1 MFISEVSISNIRATK
16 NTNIKFLK
24 GINLLYG
31 KNGAGKTTI
40 LETLFLLL
48 YGKSFKTSQTKDFIG
63 SFEKN
68 SGAALKTSLENRI
81 KIEFFDQ
88 KKRITNDGFKIKKL
102 SDHISFLPC
111 LVFSPDETTIEGKNN
126 SQKQTNINKV
136 LSIINKEYLENFKK
150 YNIALKQRNAALKT
164 GKNFNLW
171 DENIISL
178 SKKIWNKKQQ
188 HIKNINQEMEKVN
201 KNHNTQIKTNVEI
214 KGPKT
219 NTEEIKEDLKK
230 SKEKDMLNKR
240 TNVGPQT
247 DKIKYTINDKSVKTK
262 ASQGEKNLFFSVLK
276 KAESIIVEKET
287 KKDPIIL
294 LDDIFSKL
302 DSKNT
307 NLVLSL
313 FKENPQTIITH
324 TKKIENQEIN
334 QIQIDA

>member
-40 LETLFLLL
+40 LEALFLLL

-63 SFEKN
+63 SFESF
-68 SGAALKTSLENRI
+68 SGAALKTSLENKI

-88 KKRITNDGFKIKKL
+88 KKRITNDGMKIKKL

-126 SQKQTNINKV
+126 SQKQTNTNKV
-136 LSIINKEYLENFKK
+136 LSIINKEYLENLKK
-150 YNIALKQRNAALKT
+150 YNTTLKQRNAALKT
-164 GKNFNLW
+164 GKNFNVW
-171 DENIISL
+171 DENIIIL
-178 SKKIWNKKQQ
+178 SKKIWKEKQEYIKK
-188 HIKNINQEMEKVN
+188 INQEMERVN
-201 KNHNTQIKTNVEI
+201 KKYSTQINTKIEI

-219 NTEEIKEDLKK
+219 NTEEIKKDLNQ
-230 SKEKDMLNKR
+230 SKEKDMLTKR

-247 DKIKYTINDKSVKTK
+247 DKIKYTINYKSVKTK
-262 ASQGEKNLFFSVLK
+262 ASQGEKSLFFSVLK
-276 KAESIIVEKET
+276 KAEGNVVKKET
-287 KKDPIIL
+287 KKAPIIL
-294 LDDIFSKL
+294 LDDVFSKL
-302 DSKNT
+302 DIKNI
-307 NLVLSL
+307 NLLLNL

-324 TKKIENQEIN
+324 TKKIEDIEIN

>member
-40 LETLFLLL
+40 LEALFLLL

-63 SFEKN
+63 SFESF
-68 SGAALKTSLENRI
+68 SGAALKTSLENKI

-88 KKRITNDGFKIKKL
+88 KKRITNDGMKIKKL

-126 SQKQTNINKV
+126 SQKQTNTNKV
-136 LSIINKEYLENFKK
+136 LSIINKEYLENLKK
-150 YNIALKQRNAALKT
+150 YNTTLKQRNAALKT
-164 GKNFNLW
+164 GKNFNVW
-171 DENIISL
+171 DENIIIL
-178 SKKIWNKKQQ
+178 SKKIWKEKQEYIKK
-188 HIKNINQEMEKVN
+188 INQEMEMVN
-201 KNHNTQIKTNVEI
+201 KKYSTQINTKIEI

-219 NTEEIKEDLKK
+219 NTEEIKKDLNQ
-230 SKEKDMLNKR
+230 SKEKDMLTKR

-247 DKIKYTINDKSVKTK
+247 DKIKYTINYKSVKTK
-262 ASQGEKNLFFSVLK
+262 ASQGEKSLFFSVLK
-276 KAESIIVEKET
+276 KAEGNVVKKET
-287 KKDPIIL
+287 KKAPIIL
-294 LDDIFSKL
+294 LDDVFSKL
-302 DSKNT
+302 DIKNT
-307 NLVLSL
+307 NLLLSL

-324 TKKIENQEIN
+324 TKKIEDIEIN